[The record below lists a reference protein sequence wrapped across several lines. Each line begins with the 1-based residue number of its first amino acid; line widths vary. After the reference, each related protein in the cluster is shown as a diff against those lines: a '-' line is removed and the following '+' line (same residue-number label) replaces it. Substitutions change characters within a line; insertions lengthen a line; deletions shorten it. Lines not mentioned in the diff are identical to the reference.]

1 VRSERSE
8 VSGQKARAESI
19 TGDATPLSPLTSA
32 LSPSYD
38 IAELR
43 RVEFPWTRDTIY
55 LNHASVGPLPERT
68 RLTLES
74 FNRKRAAPHQLP
86 DRELIATLAESR
98 RLAAELVGAIPEE
111 IALSINTGFGLSLA
125 ARALPLQSGDI
136 VLASDREFPA
146 NVYPWMLLK
155 DSGVTL
161 ELVPTTREGWPD
173 EQYLL
178 DRLADPRVRV
188 LAVSLVQFSNGYTV
202 DLARLSAATRATG
215 TYLVV
220 DAIQG
225 LGQIPVD
232 LRSTPVDVLACGAQ
246 KWLLSPWGSGFVY
259 VRREIIR
266 DLQPAITGWMAFE
279 GTDDFTRLTQYND
292 TLRGDAR
299 RFELITLPYQDFAG
313 MNSSLRLLLEL
324 GISRI
329 QQHLHRLHQPVLAW
343 AARTGAPVVSP
354 GGARASGILCVAPAD
369 VGAAFRALKAA
380 GVVCSLREGAIRL
393 SPHAYT
399 TYEEMERV
407 VEILEECSS

>member
-1 VRSERSE
+1 VSSEKSG
-8 VSGQKARAESI
+8 VSGHQLGVETTRDETTS
-19 TGDATPLSPLTSA
+19 LSPLTPDH
-32 LSPSYD
+32 SPGYD

-68 RLTLES
+68 RLTLEA

-98 RLAAELVGAIPEE
+98 RLAAELVGAVPEE

-125 ARALPLQSGDI
+125 ARALPLQAGDI

-155 DSGVTL
+155 DAGVTL
-161 ELVPTTREGWPD
+161 ELAPTTREGWPD

-215 TYLVV
+215 AYLVV

-232 LRSTPVDVLACGAQ
+232 VRTTPVDVLACGAQ

-259 VRREIIR
+259 VRRALIR
-266 DLQPAITGWMAFE
+266 DLRPAITGWMAFE

-299 RFELITLPYQDFAG
+299 RFELITLPYQDLAG
-313 MNSSLRLLLEL
+313 MNASLRLLLEL
-324 GISRI
+324 GIPRI
-329 QQHLHRLHQPVLAW
+329 HQPL
-343 AARTGAPVVSP
+343 
-354 GGARASGILCVAPAD
+354 
-369 VGAAFRALKAA
+369 
-380 GVVCSLREGAIRL
+380 
-393 SPHAYT
+393 H
-399 TYEEMERV
+399 
-407 VEILEECSS
+407 